1 MDYCYRNQKRN
12 YEIYI
17 WKYDKD
23 CNIKGANSCS
33 SCTILS
39 KKYNFKN
46 LPKIKAND
54 PVCKWIG
61 AIPQD
66 IIEISRNKINK
77 MLGKYLSQKIH

>member
-23 CNIKGANSCS
+23 CNIKGANCCS

-39 KKYNFKN
+39 NKYNCKIYTFDENMKRRSAIVDNPQVSLCYLIKN
-46 LPKIKAND
+46 
-54 PVCKWIG
+54 
-61 AIPQD
+61 
-66 IIEISRNKINK
+66 
-77 MLGKYLSQKIH
+77 